1 MGWVKNKGGSKV
13 PVSNGSTRSVK
24 KYAGGGEVGF
34 NSIGNK
40 DALLK
45 KLAAATSGQNPM
57 ESIAPPMENTVPPM
71 YKKGGETR
79 KMKEGKGV
87 SFFGGDFFQKGGKE
101 RRAKRRLAR
110 AEKRRAKGRAVYSGK
125 LSKKLDA
132 KEATAK
138 KKADKDAANKS
149 WSSAVKKN
157 KEVSSTG
164 SSLTTLIKARDKYV
178 AEGNKG
184 SAGYKNVQ
192 NRINKAYGSKKRH

>member
-1 MGWVKNKGGSKV
+1 MGWVKDKGGSKV

-110 AEKRRAKGRAVYSGK
+110 AEKRHKAGK
-125 LSKKLDA
+125 HVFG
-132 KEATAK
+132 K
-138 KKADKDAANKS
+138 KKRKAIADKEAANKS

-178 AEGNKG
+178 AEGNKD